1 MRQGLDYWK
10 TLDFFVDVGN
20 QEPAKFNY
28 SPLIMNVSLNWLN
41 DHLDLSNHSIQELDD
56 LLTFAGVE
64 VEGIQQQGLSTELVV
79 VAQIK
84 EAVQHPDADRLKVC
98 QVDAGEG
105 SLRQIV
111 CGAQNYEVG
120 DKVPCALPGADLGG
134 GFVIEDGK
142 LRGVESRGMLCGGSE
157 IGIPDDV
164 DGLLI
169 LPADSEIGK
178 PLVEMYESDTIIEVE
193 VTPNRPDLL
202 SHTGMARELSALTG
216 IERKLHA
223 YPIYE
228 TKEFLSFIFLSA
240 PERCPFY
247 SAVKISNVKVTD
259 SPAWL
264 KTKLEAIGLRPINN
278 IVDITNYV
286 LHELGH
292 PLHAFDAAEVD
303 QRLDIRL
310 AKEGEKFIAL
320 TGEEHALTSDD
331 LLISDASGSAL
342 ALAGIMGG
350 KDSGVTEK
358 TTDIIL
364 ESAYFTP
371 SFIRRTS
378 RRTALTSDSSY
389 RFERGTDSQNVLTAS
404 AYAAKLITEIAS
416 GEITGHTLTA
426 GEEPILVAPVKLDTA
441 KLDQLMGGSI
451 SLDDSK
457 MILRKLGLTEH
468 NGNMWDIPHY
478 RLDLSRHIDLVE
490 EIARVH
496 GLENVTSRFG
506 GAYVAESDVDKAYDY
521 QLSVKKQLAAQ
532 GLYETQTMKL
542 VAHDAT
548 DNMITKISDALP
560 LRPLI
565 EGDLIKVKLPL
576 SEDHAIMRPSLVPGL
591 VSTAARNIR
600 QGAKSLR
607 FFEIGKQFRN
617 AGGGKAKDLEAE
629 SLAILISGD
638 VAPSNWA
645 NKQPSISDL
654 FDLKAIISA
663 LLPGVSIQL
672 KVREREGF
680 ILSADVLAD
689 DKPCGVFA
697 QLSPARCRELDSSSP
712 IYVAELDIKKFQQ
725 LSTGERKVSELPQ
738 FPGSSRDAAMEAP
751 ITLTN
756 AQVEQAIKKHN
767 ESLLVSYHC
776 FDVFMD
782 PTGEKL
788 PADKKSIAY
797 SFQYRSP
804 QKTLKSKEV
813 DTAHKNLL
821 DHLEKT
827 LKVSYR

>member
-1 MRQGLDYWK
+1 
-10 TLDFFVDVGN
+10 
-20 QEPAKFNY
+20 
-28 SPLIMNVSLNWLN
+28 MNVSLNWLN
-41 DHLDLSNHSIQELDD
+41 DHLDLSNHSIRELDD

-79 VAQIK
+79 VAQII

-105 SLRQIV
+105 TLRQIV
-111 CGAQNYEVG
+111 CGAPNCAVG

-134 GFVIEDGK
+134 GFVIKDGK
-142 LRGVESRGMLCGGSE
+142 LRGVESKGMLCGGSE

-169 LPADSEIGK
+169 LPADSDIGK
-178 PLVEMYESDTIIEVE
+178 PLMQMYESDTIIEVE

-202 SHTGMARELSALTG
+202 SHTGMARELAALTG
-216 IERKLHA
+216 IERNLHT
-223 YPIYE
+223 YPICDS
-228 TKEFLSFIFLSA
+228 KESPDFISLSA

-292 PLHAFDAAEVD
+292 PLHAFDASMVD
-303 QRLDIRL
+303 QKLDIRL
-310 AKEGEKFIAL
+310 ASEGEKFTAL
-320 TGEEHALTSDD
+320 TGEEHTLTADD
-331 LLISDASGSAL
+331 LLISDASGNAL

-350 KDSGVTEK
+350 EDSGVTET

-389 RFERGTDSQNVLTAS
+389 RFERGSDSQNVLTSS
-404 AYAAKLITEIAS
+404 AYAAKIITEIAG
-416 GEITGHTLTA
+416 GEIISQTLTA
-426 GEEPILVAPVKLDTA
+426 GEAPKLVEPVELDTA

-451 SLDDSK
+451 ALDDAK
-457 MILRKLGLTEH
+457 LILTKLGLKELEDD
-468 NGNMWDIPHY
+468 MWEIPHF

-496 GLENVTSRFG
+496 GLDNVASRFG
-506 GAYVAESDVDKAYDY
+506 GAYVAESDVDQAYDY
-521 QLSVKKQLAAQ
+521 QLSVKKQLASL

-542 VAHDAT
+542 IAHDAT
-548 DNMITKISDALP
+548 DDMIAKISDALP
-560 LRPLI
+560 LRPLMD
-565 EGDLIKVKLPL
+565 GDLIQVKLPL

-591 VSTAARNIR
+591 VATAARNIR

-629 SLAILISGD
+629 SLSILISGEK
-638 VAPSNWA
+638 APANWA
-645 NKQPSISDL
+645 NKSPDVSDL

-663 LLPGVSIQL
+663 LLPNATIQL
-672 KVREREGF
+672 KPRDRDGF

-697 QLSPARCRELDSSSP
+697 QLSPSRCRELDANFP
-712 IYVAELDIKKFQQ
+712 IYVAELDINKLQQ
-725 LSTGERKVSELPQ
+725 LSTGVRKVSELPQ

-756 AQVEQAIKKHN
+756 AQVEQSIKKHN

-797 SFQYRSP
+797 SFHYRSP

-813 DTAHKNLL
+813 DTAHQSLL
-821 DHLEKT
+821 DHLQKT
-827 LKVSYR
+827 LQVSYR

>member
-1 MRQGLDYWK
+1 
-10 TLDFFVDVGN
+10 
-20 QEPAKFNY
+20 
-28 SPLIMNVSLNWLN
+28 MNVSLNWLN
-41 DHLDLSNHSIQELDD
+41 DHLDLSNHTIQELDD

-64 VEGIQQQGLSTELVV
+64 VEGIEQLGLSTELVV

-105 SLRQIV
+105 ALRQIV

-134 GFVIEDGK
+134 GFVIKDGK
-142 LRGVESRGMLCGGSE
+142 LRGVESKGMLCGGSE
-157 IGIPDDV
+157 IGVADEA

-169 LPADSEIGK
+169 LPTDAEIGK
-178 PLVEMYESDTIIEVE
+178 PLVQMYESDTIVEVE

-216 IERKLHA
+216 IERKVNEC
-223 YPIYE
+223 PVGE
-228 TKEFLSFIFLSA
+228 VKEDLNFISLSA

-247 SAVKISNVKVTD
+247 SAVKISNVSVTE

-264 KTKLEAIGLRPINN
+264 KTKLEAIGLRPVNSV
-278 IVDITNYV
+278 VDITNYV

-292 PLHAFDAAEVD
+292 PLHAFDAAKVD
-303 QRLDIRL
+303 QKLDIRL
-310 AKEGEKFIAL
+310 AKDGEKFTAL
-320 TGEEHALTSDD
+320 TGDEYSLTEDD

-350 KDSGVTEK
+350 EESGVTEA
-358 TTDIIL
+358 TTDLII
-364 ESAYFTP
+364 EAAYFTP
-371 SFIRRTS
+371 SFIRRSS

-389 RFERGTDSQNVLTAS
+389 RFERGSDAQNVLNAS
-404 AYAAKLITEIAS
+404 AFAAKLIVEIAG
-416 GEITGHTLTA
+416 GEISNETLTA
-426 GEEPILVAPVKLDTA
+426 GEAPTLVAPVQLDVV

-451 SLDDSK
+451 SLDDAK
-457 MILRKLGLTEH
+457 LILTKLGLTEGED
-468 NGNMWDIPHY
+468 NFWEVPHF

-496 GLENVTSRFG
+496 GLDNVTSRFG
-506 GAYVAESDVDKAYDY
+506 GAYVPESDVDKVYDY
-521 QLSVKKQLAAQ
+521 QLSVKKQLASL

-542 VAHDAT
+542 IAHDAT
-548 DNMITKISDALP
+548 DNMIAKISDALP

-565 EGDLIKVKLPL
+565 DGDLIQVKLPL

-591 VSTAARNIR
+591 VATAARNIR

-629 SLAILISGD
+629 SLSILISGD
-638 VAPSNWA
+638 TAPLNWA
-645 NKQPSISDL
+645 NKQPAISDL
-654 FDLKAIISA
+654 FDLKAIVSA
-663 LLPGVSIQL
+663 LLPNVAIQL
-672 KVREREGF
+672 KPRERDGF
-680 ILSADVLAD
+680 ILSADILAD

-697 QLSPARCRELDSSSP
+697 QLSPARCRELDSNSP

-725 LSTGERKVSELPQ
+725 LSTGVNKVSELPQ

-756 AQVEQAIKKHN
+756 AEVEKVIKKHN

-776 FDVFMD
+776 FDVFTD
-782 PTGEKL
+782 PSGEKL
-788 PADKKSIAY
+788 AADKKSIAY

-813 DTAHKNLL
+813 DAAHKSL
-821 DHLEKT
+821 LEK
-827 LKVSYR
+827 LEKLLPISYR

>member
-1 MRQGLDYWK
+1 
-10 TLDFFVDVGN
+10 
-20 QEPAKFNY
+20 
-28 SPLIMNVSLNWLN
+28 MNVSLNWLN
-41 DHLDLSNHSIQELDD
+41 DHLDLSNHSIQEIDD

-64 VEGIQQQGLSTELVV
+64 VEGIRQLGLSTELVV

-105 SLRQIV
+105 DLRQIV
-111 CGAQNYEVG
+111 CGAQNYKVG
-120 DKVPCALPGADLGG
+120 DKVPCALPGADLGS
-134 GFVIEDGK
+134 GFIINEGK
-142 LRGVESRGMLCGGSE
+142 LRGVESRGMLCGASE
-157 IGIPDDV
+157 IGMVDV
-164 DGLLI
+164 EDGLLI
-169 LPADSEIGK
+169 LPDDAVIGRQLK
-178 PLVEMYESDTIIEVE
+178 EMVESDTIIEVE

-216 IERKLHA
+216 IERKVHT
-223 YPIYE
+223 YPISE
-228 TKEFLSFIFLSA
+228 AEELLSFISLSA

-292 PLHAFDAAEVD
+292 PLHAFDAAKVD
-303 QRLDIRL
+303 QKLDIRL
-310 AKEGEKFIAL
+310 AKDGEKFTAL
-320 TGEEHALTSDD
+320 TGDEYTLTEDD
-331 LLISDASGSAL
+331 LLISDMSGSAL
-342 ALAGIMGG
+342 ALAGVMGG
-350 KDSGVTEK
+350 LDSGVTET

-371 SFIRRTS
+371 SYIRRTS

-389 RFERGTDSQNVLTAS
+389 RFERGTDSQNALTAS
-404 AYAAKLITEIAS
+404 AYAAKLIAEVTG
-416 GEITGHTLTA
+416 GEVSSQTLTA
-426 GEEPILVAPVKLDTA
+426 GEAPSLVEPVELDIA

-451 SLDDSK
+451 SLGDAK
-457 MILRKLGLTEH
+457 LILTKLGLTELKD
-468 NGNMWDIPHY
+468 NMWQIPHF

-496 GLENVTSRFG
+496 GLDKVSSRFNG
-506 GAYVAESDVDKAYDY
+506 IYVPASDVDLAYDY
-521 QLSVKKQLAAQ
+521 QLSVKKQLAAL

-542 VAHDAT
+542 IAHDAT
-548 DNMITKISDALP
+548 DNTIAKISDALP
-560 LRPLI
+560 LRPLMD
-565 EGDLIKVKLPL
+565 GDIIQVKLPL
-576 SEDHAIMRPSLVPGL
+576 SEDHAIMRPSLIPGL
-591 VSTAARNIR
+591 IATAARNIR

-629 SLAILISGD
+629 SLAMLISGEK
-638 VAPSNWA
+638 APASWA
-645 NKQPSISDL
+645 NTKPHNSDL

-663 LLPGVSIQL
+663 LLPGSVVQL
-672 KVREREGF
+672 KPRERDGF
-680 ILSADVLAD
+680 ILSADILAD

-697 QLSPARCRELDSSSP
+697 QLSPARCRELDSSAP
-712 IYVAELDIKKFQQ
+712 IYVAELDIKKLQQ
-725 LSTGERKVSELPQ
+725 LNTGEKKVSELPQ

-756 AQVEQAIKKHN
+756 AQVEQAVKKHN

-776 FDVFMD
+776 FDVFTD

-788 PADKKSIAY
+788 PTDKKSIAY
-797 SFQYRSP
+797 SFHYRSP

-813 DTAHKNLL
+813 DTAHQNLL
-821 DHLEKT
+821 DHLKNT
-827 LKVSYR
+827 LPVSYR

>member
-1 MRQGLDYWK
+1 
-10 TLDFFVDVGN
+10 
-20 QEPAKFNY
+20 
-28 SPLIMNVSLNWLN
+28 MNVSLNWLN

-64 VEGIQQQGLSTELVV
+64 VEGIHQQGLSTELVV

-84 EAVQHPDADRLKVC
+84 EVAQHPDADRLKVC

-105 SLRQIV
+105 GLRQIV
-111 CGAQNYEVG
+111 CGAQNYKLG

-134 GFVIEDGK
+134 GFIIKDGK
-142 LRGVESRGMLCGGSE
+142 LRGVDSKGMLCGGSE
-157 IGIPDDV
+157 IGIPDEA

-169 LPADSEIGK
+169 LPEDSEIGK
-178 PLVEMYESDTIIEVE
+178 PLMQMYESDTIIEVE

-216 IERKLHA
+216 LERKLHT
-223 YPIYE
+223 YPICDD
-228 TKEFLSFIFLSA
+228 KEFLSFVSLSA

-247 SAVKISNVKVTD
+247 TVVKISNVNVTE
-259 SPAWL
+259 SPSWL
-264 KTKLEAIGLRPINN
+264 KTKLEAIGLRPVNN

-292 PLHAFDAAEVD
+292 PLHAFDAAMVD
-303 QRLDIRL
+303 QKLDIRL
-310 AKEGEKFIAL
+310 AKDGEAFTAL
-320 TGEEHALTSDD
+320 TGDEYSLTGDD
-331 LLISDASGSAL
+331 LVISDASGSAL
-342 ALAGIMGG
+342 ALAGVMGG
-350 KDSGVTEK
+350 EDSGVTET

-378 RRTALTSDSSY
+378 RRTGLSSDSSY

-404 AYAAKLITEIAS
+404 SYAARMITDIAG
-416 GEITGHTLTA
+416 GEISGHTLTA
-426 GEEPILVAPVKLDTA
+426 GEAPTLVEPVQLDTK

-451 SLDDSK
+451 SLEGAK
-457 MILRKLGLTEH
+457 LILRKLGLIER
-468 NGNMWDIPHY
+468 NGNVWEIPHY

-496 GLENVTSRFG
+496 GLENVASRYG
-506 GAYVAESDVDKAYDY
+506 GAYVAESDVDQTYDY
-521 QLSVKKQLAAQ
+521 QLAVKKHLAAL

-542 VAHDAT
+542 IAHDAT
-548 DNMITKISDALP
+548 DNTIAKISDGLP
-560 LRPLI
+560 LRPLV
-565 EGDLIKVKLPL
+565 EGDVIQVKLPL

-591 VSTAARNIR
+591 VATAARNIR

-629 SLAILISGD
+629 SLALLISGD
-638 VAPSNWA
+638 RAPSNWA
-645 NKQPSISDL
+645 NKRPSIYDL
-654 FDLKAIISA
+654 FDLKAIISG
-663 LLPGVSIQL
+663 LLPNATIQL
-672 KVREREGF
+672 KLRERDGF

-697 QLSPARCRELDSSSP
+697 QLSPSRCRELDSTSP
-712 IYVAELDIKKFQQ
+712 IYVAELDIKKLQQ
-725 LSTGERKVSELPQ
+725 LSTGVMKVIELAQ
-738 FPGSSRDAAMEAP
+738 FPGSSRDAAMEASV
-751 ITLTN
+751 TLTN
-756 AQVEQAIKKHN
+756 TQVEQAIKKHN

-776 FDVFMD
+776 FDVFTD
-782 PTGEKL
+782 PSGEKL
-788 PADKKSIAY
+788 AADKKSIAY
-797 SFQYRSP
+797 SFHYRSP

-813 DTAHKNLL
+813 DAAHRGLL

-827 LKVSYR
+827 LGVSYR